1 MFMVFVKGLVKLEPL
16 TVKDTLTPVDELVGV
31 TTTDDDVELVGVAP
45 EIVQLYVG
53 DVTFCKT
60 ADKVADVGV
69 NAPPEF

>member
-1 MFMVFVKGLVKLEPL
+1 MVFVSGLVRLDPL
-16 TVKDTLTPVDELVGV
+16 TVKDTVTPVDELVGV
-31 TTTDDDVELVGVAP
+31 TTTEAVEADVGVAP

-53 DVTFCKT
+53 AVTFCKT